1 MIRSTTPSWR
11 RQLGELLAPAA
22 GDERD
27 RARGQRRRASA
38 ASAAIA
44 ASTALECAADDEP
57 RSTIALPDFRH
68 SAAASIVTFGRA
80 S

>member
-11 RQLGELLAPAA
+11 RELGELVAPAA
-22 GDERD
+22 GDEAD
-27 RARGQRRRASA
+27 RALGRPRI

-44 ASTALECAADDEP
+44 ASTAFECAAIDEP

>member
-1 MIRSTTPSWR
+1 MIRSTTPVWVASCV
-11 RQLGELLAPAA
+11 ELLATAA
-22 GDERD
+22 GDQRERAV
-27 RARGQRRRASA
+27 RQPGATRA
-38 ASAAIA
+38 ASVATA
-44 ASTALECAADDEP
+44 ASTAFECAAVDEP